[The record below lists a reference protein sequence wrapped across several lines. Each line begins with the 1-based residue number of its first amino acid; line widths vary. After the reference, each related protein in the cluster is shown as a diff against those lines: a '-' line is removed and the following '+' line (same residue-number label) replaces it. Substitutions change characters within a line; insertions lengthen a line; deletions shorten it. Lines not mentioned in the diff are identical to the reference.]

1 MSGCELRADMFN
13 EIIVKNFSDPAF
25 ASELDEATASIEIGN
40 PVCGDRIRVQL
51 DVTGGLIK
59 RARYQAWGCA
69 TSLATGNI
77 FCACIDGKPLSIVL
91 ETSNDDIG
99 TMLGELE
106 PSQHH
111 CLEMLRALFQ
121 RLKQIHAPAK

>member
-1 MSGCELRADMFN
+1 MSGRELKINMFN

-25 ASELDEATASIEIGN
+25 AAELDEAAASIEIGN

-51 DVTGGLIK
+51 DVADGLIR

-69 TSLATGNI
+69 TSLATGNV
-77 FCACIDGKPLSIVL
+77 FCACIDGKPLSVL
-91 ETSNDDIG
+91 LGTSNGDIEA
-99 TMLGELE
+99 MLGELE

-111 CLEMLRALFQ
+111 CLEMLRSLFQ
-121 RLKQIHAPAK
+121 RLKQIHALVE

>member
-1 MSGCELRADMFN
+1 MPSCELRAEMFN
-13 EIIVKNFSDPAF
+13 EIIVKNFSDPVF
-25 ASELDEATASIEIGN
+25 ATELDEATASIEIGN

-51 DVTGGLIK
+51 DVNDGLIR

-69 TSLATGNI
+69 TSLATGNV
-77 FCACIDGKPLSIVL
+77 FCASIDGKPLAAVL
-91 ETSNDDIG
+91 DMTNGNIE

-111 CLEMLRALFQ
+111 CLEMLISLFQ
-121 RLKQIHAPAK
+121 RLKQIHTPAK